1 MAMGSEKKRPGDYLE
16 VDEDED
22 GEMVQPGKKPRG
34 SNVCACNMCLLS
46 TKTAN
51 SETSWGRLST

>member
-1 MAMGSEKKRPGDYLE
+1 MAMGSEKKRLGDYIE
-16 VDEDED
+16 ADED
-22 GEMVQPGKKPRG
+22 GEIAQPGKKPRG

-51 SETSWGRLST
+51 SETSWGRLRVPR